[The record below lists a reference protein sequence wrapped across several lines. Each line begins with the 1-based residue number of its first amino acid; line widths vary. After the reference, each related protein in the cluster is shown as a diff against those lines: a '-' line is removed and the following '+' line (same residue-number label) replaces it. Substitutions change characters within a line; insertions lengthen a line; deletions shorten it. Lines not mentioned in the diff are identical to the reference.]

1 MCQHVMTIHLFGTS
15 HSQPPTGWPSSFR
28 CHFPCSRSSK
38 LLPCLGR
45 LKAGILEPG
54 NPGSCPVLL
63 DGSSS
68 VHGCAS
74 TSSGV
79 SMLRS
84 PHPSQHCDGWA
95 PINDGGST
103 AEIWGSKGMFFF
115 GKRGGGLL
123 DPPLDHFFEPYGCVK
138 PSRLLV
144 RSRVN
149 SHCSSSKHGPP
160 KSKPVTKWG

>member
-1 MCQHVMTIHLFGTS
+1 MWIGTNMCQHVITTHLFGTS
-15 HSQPPTGWPSSFR
+15 RSQPPTGWPSSFR

-95 PINDGGST
+95 PIKDGGST
-103 AEIWGSKGMFFF
+103 AEISGSKGMFFF
-115 GKRGGGLL
+115 GKG
-123 DPPLDHFFEPYGCVK
+123 EVGCWTHLWITSL
-138 PSRLLV
+138 SRMAV
-144 RSRVN
+144 WN
-149 SHCSSSKHGPP
+149 QAGC
-160 KSKPVTKWG
+160 W